1 MSSVGK
7 INGKRV
13 RNQCRSI
20 FFSLSLLGVVFLQ
33 SFSAQAQTRSLPVP
47 SQAPLELNLL
57 EEDAL
62 PSQRGVITAD
72 TISPNGLTIPSL
84 WWAKE
89 QFAGKLLNNWLAYPQ
104 ERRVDL
110 VVNRQ
115 LWTIL
120 DYIDRYSFVNEFGT
134 VARDYGYNVRVF
146 NVQKRLLA
154 AYTCDYSLPKPDCD
168 IWVETSGQDSL
179 RVRPQL

>member
-1 MSSVGK
+1 MSASTKVILQRLKSNSRG
-7 INGKRV
+7 
-13 RNQCRSI
+13 I
-20 FFSLSLLGVVFLQ
+20 FYILTWILLQPLSG
-33 SFSAQAQTRSLPVP
+33 QALPMP
-47 SQAPLELNLL
+47 SQAPLELELL
-57 EEDAL
+57 QPNAATA
-62 PSQRGVITAD
+62 RGDVVTAD
-72 TISPNGLTIPSL
+72 TISQTGLTLPSL

-104 ERRVDL
+104 EKRVDL

-115 LWTIL
+115 LWTLL

-146 NVQKRLLA
+146 NQQKKLLA
-154 AYTCDYSLPKPDCD
+154 AYTCSSTPAQPDCD

-179 RVRPQL
+179 RVRPQI